1 MIKYISATPCESIV
15 DITGKIVVPKEPI
28 KKCTQQVELQI
39 TKFFVVNRSVPQL
52 PIQLLDASR
61 KVIGN

>member
-15 DITGKIVVPKEPI
+15 DIVGKVVVPKDPI
-28 KKCTQQVELQI
+28 LRCTQKVELQI
-39 TKFFVVNRSVPQL
+39 LKLFVVNRSVTQL